1 MPIKHQAES
10 YRTIGGKRWQSWG
23 DFPEEESVTEKGRLI
38 NKGVRVRLW
47 KMDDGMVRIFTDRSP
62 E

>member
-23 DFPEEESVTEKGRLI
+23 DWNDEEVLVEKARLI
-38 NKGVRVRLW
+38 NKGIRVRLW
-47 KMDDGMVRIFTDRSP
+47 KMDDGMTRIFTDRNP